1 VDDRLKKR
9 AVVPEAE
16 GEDLPEA
23 DADEADEA
31 IEDADELEDADE
43 TLGDEIEVE
52 TDREEET

>member
-9 AVVPEAE
+9 AVGPAAE

-23 DADEADEA
+23 EGDEADEA